1 MEKNMTKEDYI
12 KLIESMVQ
20 LDTQLEEHNRRLAE
34 LYTRKKELAAEIQTC
49 REKAISTQ
57 IHLINKLFE
66 NTRLMIE
73 MGIDPTSI
81 PMKDAAACTDI
92 LPVHD
97 TEIENKD
104 IDSFN
109 SLDGIATED
118 VAEHKIEAVETCST
132 LDTEELDNFS
142 EREEVE
148 AEFTEAM
155 KPDGKLLTPFYQIWG
170 LRKGE
175 FPKTC
180 PGPEWK
186 HNSPRLH
193 IPFEALCKGSVNK
206 CMNMGNLKY
215 RESCAIPTESRIFS
229 ADGIAPTLVR
239 MHSDIMVRIGNN
251 PHSLTAA

>member
-1 MEKNMTKEDYI
+1 MEKNMTKENYI
-12 KLIESMVQ
+12 KLIESMGQ
-20 LDTQLEEHNRRLAE
+20 LDTQVEEHNRRLAE

-49 REKAISTQ
+49 RDKAISTQ

-81 PMKDAAACTDI
+81 PMTKISTCTDT

-97 TEIENKD
+97 AEIENKD

-109 SLDGIATED
+109 SLDSIATED
-118 VAEHKIEAVETCST
+118 VAEHKIEAVETCSA
-132 LDTEELDNFS
+132 LDTEDLDNSS
-142 EREEVE
+142 ESEEVV
-148 AEFTEAM
+148 TEAM
-155 KPDGKLLTPFYQIWG
+155 KPDGKLLTPFYQVWG

-180 PGPEWK
+180 PGSEWK

-193 IPFEALCKGSVNK
+193 TPFEALCKGPVNK

-215 RESCAIPTESRIFS
+215 RENCAIPTESRIFS